1 MRMSEVKVER
11 NYSPNLLNWNE
22 FEHLI
27 NIRPLM
33 TKKRVKFFNS
43 EDYRWTATNWVHDP
57 NTYPSSIM
65 SEDNDNDNDQADGNT
80 KLATKP
86 KTKIPSLYR
95 VLMMNDDYTPME
107 FVIEVLEK
115 FFQKNREEATQIML
129 HVHQRGVG
137 VCGIYTYDLAETKAM
152 QVMNYARK
160 YEHPLQV
167 QLEKE

>member
-1 MRMSEVKVER
+1 MSFLYYQYIRIFYQSESLKI
-11 NYSPNLLNWNE
+11 LFNE
-22 FEHLI
+22 ELKFYIEYDI
-27 NIRPLM
+27 KEIPL
-33 TKKRVKFFNS
+33 
-43 EDYRWTATNWVHDP
+43 
-57 NTYPSSIM
+57 SIM
-65 SEDNDNDNDQADGNT
+65 SEDNHNDNDNDQADGNT

>member
-1 MRMSEVKVER
+1 MAIQIRI
-11 NYSPNLLNWNE
+11 NLN
-22 FEHLI
+22 HRYLI
-27 NIRPLM
+27 
-33 TKKRVKFFNS
+33 KKRPPFAMSKDD
-43 EDYRWTATNWVHDP
+43 EDKKDTN
-57 NTYPSSIM
+57 
-65 SEDNDNDNDQADGNT
+65 GNI

-86 KTKIPSLYR
+86 KTKTPPLYR

-137 VCGIYTYDLAETKAM
+137 VCGIYAYDLAETKAM

>member
-1 MRMSEVKVER
+1 MIDDILKLDLKCSIKIIIPSTMNEDDK
-11 NYSPNLLNWNE
+11 PNEENVGG
-22 FEHLI
+22 
-27 NIRPLM
+27 NIKL
-33 TKKRVKFFNS
+33 
-43 EDYRWTATNWVHDP
+43 ETN
-57 NTYPSSIM
+57 
-65 SEDNDNDNDQADGNT
+65 
-80 KLATKP
+80 P
-86 KTKIPSLYR
+86 KTKIPALYR

-115 FFQKNREEATQIML
+115 FFQKNREAATEIML

-137 VCGIYTYDLAETKAM
+137 VCGIYAYDLAETKAM

>member
-1 MRMSEVKVER
+1 MPFLYYNESYNKKAINLTIQIRINLNHKYLIKKMLPLVMSKDDED
-11 NYSPNLLNWNE
+11 
-22 FEHLI
+22 
-27 NIRPLM
+27 
-33 TKKRVKFFNS
+33 KK
-43 EDYRWTATNWVHDP
+43 D
-57 NTYPSSIM
+57 I
-65 SEDNDNDNDQADGNT
+65 DGNI

-86 KTKIPSLYR
+86 KTKTPPLYR

-137 VCGIYTYDLAETKAM
+137 VCGIYAYDLAETKAM

>member
-1 MRMSEVKVER
+1 MIDDNLKLNLKYSIKIIVPLTMSADDKS
-11 NYSPNLLNWNE
+11 N
-22 FEHLI
+22 
-27 NIRPLM
+27 
-33 TKKRVKFFNS
+33 
-43 EDYRWTATNWVHDP
+43 
-57 NTYPSSIM
+57 
-65 SEDNDNDNDQADGNT
+65 EDNVGGNI
-80 KLATKP
+80 KLETNP
-86 KTKIPSLYR
+86 KTKIPALYR

-115 FFQKNREEATQIML
+115 FFQKNREAATEVML

-137 VCGIYTYDLAETKAM
+137 VCGIYAYDLAETKAM

>member
-1 MRMSEVKVER
+1 MIDDKLQ
-11 NYSPNLLNWNE
+11 PNLKST
-22 FEHLI
+22 
-27 NIRPLM
+27 IRIIVPL
-33 TKKRVKFFNS
+33 
-43 EDYRWTATNWVHDP
+43 
-57 NTYPSSIM
+57 IM
-65 SEDNDNDNDQADGNT
+65 SKDDKLDEDNVDGNI
-80 KLATKP
+80 KLETNP
-86 KTKIPSLYR
+86 KTKIPALYR

-115 FFQKNREEATQIML
+115 FFQKNKEAATEIML

-137 VCGIYTYDLAETKAM
+137 VCGVYAYDLAETKAM

>member
-1 MRMSEVKVER
+1 MIDDNLKSSLKCSIKIIVPLTMSADDKS
-11 NYSPNLLNWNE
+11 N
-22 FEHLI
+22 
-27 NIRPLM
+27 
-33 TKKRVKFFNS
+33 
-43 EDYRWTATNWVHDP
+43 
-57 NTYPSSIM
+57 
-65 SEDNDNDNDQADGNT
+65 EDNVGGNI
-80 KLATKP
+80 KLETNP
-86 KTKIPSLYR
+86 KTKIPALYR

-115 FFQKNREEATQIML
+115 FFQKNREAATEVML

-137 VCGIYTYDLAETKAM
+137 VCGIYAYDLAETKAM

>member
-1 MRMSEVKVER
+1 MIDDNLKLNLKCSIKIIVPSTMNEDDK
-11 NYSPNLLNWNE
+11 PN
-22 FEHLI
+22 
-27 NIRPLM
+27 
-33 TKKRVKFFNS
+33 
-43 EDYRWTATNWVHDP
+43 
-57 NTYPSSIM
+57 
-65 SEDNDNDNDQADGNT
+65 EDNVGGNI
-80 KLATKP
+80 KLETNP
-86 KTKIPSLYR
+86 KTKIPALYR

-115 FFQKNREEATQIML
+115 FFQKNREAATEVML

-137 VCGIYTYDLAETKAM
+137 VCGIYAYDLAETKAM

>member
-1 MRMSEVKVER
+1 MFDNRKHK
-11 NYSPNLLNWNE
+11 N
-22 FEHLI
+22 FEDLDLRIITLI
-27 NIRPLM
+27 
-33 TKKRVKFFNS
+33 T
-43 EDYRWTATNWVHDP
+43 
-57 NTYPSSIM
+57 M
-65 SEDNDNDNDQADGNT
+65 SEDKDGKDDVEGNV
-80 KLATKP
+80 KLAVNP
-86 KTKIPSLYR
+86 KTKIPPLYR

-137 VCGIYTYDLAETKAM
+137 VCGIYAYDLAETKAM

>member
-1 MRMSEVKVER
+1 MFPFVLSKDD
-11 NYSPNLLNWNE
+11 NE
-22 FEHLI
+22 
-27 NIRPLM
+27 N
-33 TKKRVKFFNS
+33 
-43 EDYRWTATNWVHDP
+43 
-57 NTYPSSIM
+57 
-65 SEDNDNDNDQADGNT
+65 NDNKNIDSNI
-80 KLATKP
+80 KLAVKP
-86 KTKIPSLYR
+86 KTKIPPLYR

-137 VCGIYTYDLAETKAM
+137 VCGVYAYDLAETKAM

-160 YEHPLQV
+160 HEHPLQV

>member
-1 MRMSEVKVER
+1 MISNKL
-11 NYSPNLLNWNE
+11 NLN
-22 FEHLI
+22 LI
-27 NIRPLM
+27 HSMKIELS
-33 TKKRVKFFNS
+33 F
-43 EDYRWTATNWVHDP
+43 
-57 NTYPSSIM
+57 IM
-65 SEDNDNDNDQADGNT
+65 NKNDDNDNFDGNT
-80 KLATKP
+80 KLATNTQ
-86 KTKIPSLYR
+86 TKIPSLYR

-129 HVHQRGVG
+129 HVHQKGVG
-137 VCGIYTYDLAETKAM
+137 ICGIYAYDLAETKAV

>member
-1 MRMSEVKVER
+1 MIDDILKLDIKCGIKIIIPSTMNEDDK
-11 NYSPNLLNWNE
+11 PN
-22 FEHLI
+22 
-27 NIRPLM
+27 
-33 TKKRVKFFNS
+33 
-43 EDYRWTATNWVHDP
+43 
-57 NTYPSSIM
+57 
-65 SEDNDNDNDQADGNT
+65 EDNVGGNI
-80 KLATKP
+80 KLETNP
-86 KTKIPSLYR
+86 KTKIPALYR

-115 FFQKNREEATQIML
+115 FFQKNREAATEVML

-137 VCGIYTYDLAETKAM
+137 VCGVYAYDLAETKAM

>member
-1 MRMSEVKVER
+1 MIDDILKLDLKCSIKIIIPSTMNEDDK
-11 NYSPNLLNWNE
+11 PN
-22 FEHLI
+22 
-27 NIRPLM
+27 
-33 TKKRVKFFNS
+33 
-43 EDYRWTATNWVHDP
+43 
-57 NTYPSSIM
+57 
-65 SEDNDNDNDQADGNT
+65 EDNVGGNI
-80 KLATKP
+80 KLETNP
-86 KTKIPSLYR
+86 KTKIPALYR

-115 FFQKNREEATQIML
+115 FFQKNREAATEVML

-137 VCGIYTYDLAETKAM
+137 VCGIYAYDLAETKAI

>member
-1 MRMSEVKVER
+1 MIDDNLKLDLKCSIKIIIPSTMNEGDK
-11 NYSPNLLNWNE
+11 PN
-22 FEHLI
+22 
-27 NIRPLM
+27 
-33 TKKRVKFFNS
+33 
-43 EDYRWTATNWVHDP
+43 
-57 NTYPSSIM
+57 
-65 SEDNDNDNDQADGNT
+65 EDNVGGNI
-80 KLATKP
+80 KLETNP
-86 KTKIPSLYR
+86 KTKIPALYR

-115 FFQKNREEATQIML
+115 FFQKNREAATEVML

-137 VCGIYTYDLAETKAM
+137 VCGIYAYDLAETKAM

>member
-1 MRMSEVKVER
+1 MPEETFTTGSVQLEEEETQVGH
-11 NYSPNLLNWNE
+11 P
-22 FEHLI
+22 
-27 NIRPLM
+27 PLFA
-33 TKKRVKFFNS
+33 VVFF
-43 EDYRWTATNWVHDP
+43 
-57 NTYPSSIM
+57 
-65 SEDNDNDNDQADGNT
+65 
-80 KLATKP
+80 
-86 KTKIPSLYR
+86 
-95 VLMMNDDYTPME
+95 NDDYTPME

-137 VCGIYTYDLAETKAM
+137 VCGIYAYDLAETKAM

>member
-1 MRMSEVKVER
+1 MS
-11 NYSPNLLNWNE
+11 NN
-22 FEHLI
+22 
-27 NIRPLM
+27 
-33 TKKRVKFFNS
+33 TKCKSS
-43 EDYRWTATNWVHDP
+43 EDLILRII
-57 NTYPSSIM
+57 PSITM
-65 SEDNDNDNDQADGNT
+65 GEDKDSKGDVEGNV
-80 KLATKP
+80 KLAVEP
-86 KTKIPSLYR
+86 KTKTPPLYR

-137 VCGIYTYDLAETKAM
+137 VCGIYAYDLAETKAM

>member
-1 MRMSEVKVER
+1 MSNNKKSKFYIEHNIKEA
-11 NYSPNLLNWNE
+11 SLFFMSKDTDKNE
-22 FEHLI
+22 DF
-27 NIRPLM
+27 
-33 TKKRVKFFNS
+33 
-43 EDYRWTATNWVHDP
+43 
-57 NTYPSSIM
+57 
-65 SEDNDNDNDQADGNT
+65 DGNT
-80 KLATKP
+80 KLDIKP

-115 FFQKNREEATQIML
+115 FFKKNREEATQIML

-137 VCGIYTYDLAETKAM
+137 VCGIYAYDLAETKAT

>member
-1 MRMSEVKVER
+1 MSK
-11 NYSPNLLNWNE
+11 
-22 FEHLI
+22 
-27 NIRPLM
+27 
-33 TKKRVKFFNS
+33 
-43 EDYRWTATNWVHDP
+43 
-57 NTYPSSIM
+57 
-65 SEDNDNDNDQADGNT
+65 DNDKNEDFDGNT
-80 KLATKP
+80 KLEIKP

-137 VCGIYTYDLAETKAM
+137 VCGIYAYDLAETKAT

>member
-1 MRMSEVKVER
+1 LTIQIRINLNHKYLIKKMPPLVMSKDDED
-11 NYSPNLLNWNE
+11 
-22 FEHLI
+22 
-27 NIRPLM
+27 
-33 TKKRVKFFNS
+33 KK
-43 EDYRWTATNWVHDP
+43 D
-57 NTYPSSIM
+57 I
-65 SEDNDNDNDQADGNT
+65 DGNI

-86 KTKIPSLYR
+86 KTKTPPLYR

-137 VCGIYTYDLAETKAM
+137 VCGVYAYDLAETKAM

>member
-1 MRMSEVKVER
+1 M
-11 NYSPNLLNWNE
+11 
-22 FEHLI
+22 I
-27 NIRPLM
+27 
-33 TKKRVKFFNS
+33 
-43 EDYRWTATNWVHDP
+43 
-57 NTYPSSIM
+57 
-65 SEDNDNDNDQADGNT
+65 NDNLKLNLKFSMKIIVPLTMGEDDKSNEDIVGGNI
-80 KLATKP
+80 KLETNP
-86 KTKIPSLYR
+86 KTKIPALYR

-115 FFQKNREEATQIML
+115 FFQKNREAATEVML

-137 VCGIYTYDLAETKAM
+137 VCGIYAYDLAETKAI

>member
-1 MRMSEVKVER
+1 M
-11 NYSPNLLNWNE
+11 
-22 FEHLI
+22 
-27 NIRPLM
+27 
-33 TKKRVKFFNS
+33 
-43 EDYRWTATNWVHDP
+43 
-57 NTYPSSIM
+57 PSFVM
-65 SEDNDNDNDQADGNT
+65 NKDDENNDDVDGT
-80 KLATKP
+80 IKLAIKP

-115 FFQKNREEATQIML
+115 FFQKSREEATQIML

-137 VCGIYTYDLAETKAM
+137 VCGVYTYDLAETKAM

>member
-1 MRMSEVKVER
+1 MIE
-11 NYSPNLLNWNE
+11 
-22 FEHLI
+22 LI
-27 NIRPLM
+27 NSKLNFKLKYNIQNVPALAM
-33 TKKRVKFFNS
+33 G
-43 EDYRWTATNWVHDP
+43 EDDKP
-57 NTYPSSIM
+57 D
-65 SEDNDNDNDQADGNT
+65 DNDNNGNV
-80 KLATKP
+80 KLETNP
-86 KTKIPSLYR
+86 KTKIPALYR

-137 VCGIYTYDLAETKAM
+137 VCGLYAYDLAETKAI

-160 YEHPLQV
+160 FEHPLQV

>member
-1 MRMSEVKVER
+1 MIDDNLKLNLKCSIKIIVPLTMSEGDK
-11 NYSPNLLNWNE
+11 PN
-22 FEHLI
+22 
-27 NIRPLM
+27 
-33 TKKRVKFFNS
+33 
-43 EDYRWTATNWVHDP
+43 
-57 NTYPSSIM
+57 
-65 SEDNDNDNDQADGNT
+65 EDNVGGNI
-80 KLATKP
+80 KLETNP
-86 KTKIPSLYR
+86 KTKIPALYR

-115 FFQKNREEATQIML
+115 FFQKNREAATEVML

>member
-1 MRMSEVKVER
+1 MIDYILKSDLKCSIKIIIPSTMNEDDK
-11 NYSPNLLNWNE
+11 PNDDNVGG
-22 FEHLI
+22 
-27 NIRPLM
+27 NIKL
-33 TKKRVKFFNS
+33 
-43 EDYRWTATNWVHDP
+43 ETN
-57 NTYPSSIM
+57 
-65 SEDNDNDNDQADGNT
+65 
-80 KLATKP
+80 P
-86 KTKIPSLYR
+86 KTKIPALYR

-115 FFQKNREEATQIML
+115 FFQKNREAATEVML

-137 VCGIYTYDLAETKAM
+137 VCGIYAYDLAETKAM

>member
-1 MRMSEVKVER
+1 MPFLYYKISYNKRVV
-11 NYSPNLLNWNE
+11 NLTVQIRINLNDKY
-22 FEHLI
+22 L
-27 NIRPLM
+27 
-33 TKKRVKFFNS
+33 TKKMLPFAMSKDD
-43 EDYRWTATNWVHDP
+43 EDKKD
-57 NTYPSSIM
+57 I
-65 SEDNDNDNDQADGNT
+65 DGNI

-86 KTKIPSLYR
+86 KTKTPPLYR

-137 VCGIYTYDLAETKAM
+137 VCGIYAYDLAETKAM

>member
-1 MRMSEVKVER
+1 MSFLYDKISNIKKAVSLTIQIR
-11 NYSPNLLNWNE
+11 TNIHQI
-22 FEHLI
+22 HLI
-27 NIRPLM
+27 KKVLPFVMAKDDEDKKDIVGNI
-33 TKKRVKFFNS
+33 
-43 EDYRWTATNWVHDP
+43 
-57 NTYPSSIM
+57 
-65 SEDNDNDNDQADGNT
+65 

-86 KTKIPSLYR
+86 KTKTPPLYR

-137 VCGIYTYDLAETKAM
+137 VCGIYAYDLAETKAM

-160 YEHPLQV
+160 HEHPLQV

>member
-1 MRMSEVKVER
+1 MIDDNLKLNLKCSIKIIVPLTMSEGDKS
-11 NYSPNLLNWNE
+11 N
-22 FEHLI
+22 
-27 NIRPLM
+27 
-33 TKKRVKFFNS
+33 
-43 EDYRWTATNWVHDP
+43 
-57 NTYPSSIM
+57 
-65 SEDNDNDNDQADGNT
+65 EDNVGGNI
-80 KLATKP
+80 KLEINP
-86 KTKIPSLYR
+86 KTKIPALYR

-115 FFQKNREEATQIML
+115 FFQKNREAATEVML

-137 VCGIYTYDLAETKAM
+137 VCGIYAYDLAETKAM

>member
-1 MRMSEVKVER
+1 MMIDHNLNSDLV
-11 NYSPNLLNWNE
+11 YSLEIILPFMMDKDDDENQNN
-22 FEHLI
+22 
-27 NIRPLM
+27 
-33 TKKRVKFFNS
+33 
-43 EDYRWTATNWVHDP
+43 
-57 NTYPSSIM
+57 
-65 SEDNDNDNDQADGNT
+65 NDDGNI
-80 KLATKP
+80 KLATNP
-86 KTKIPSLYR
+86 KTKIPALYR

-137 VCGIYTYDLAETKAM
+137 VCGIYAYDLAETKAM

-160 YEHPLQV
+160 HEHPLQV